1 MLLMPEKEPLTGS
14 TEITNTVYVYSKANL
29 FNEGVEDFLIDHVKF
44 NSMVPEANTIYILL
58 D

>member
-1 MLLMPEKEPLTGS
+1 MPEKEPLTGS